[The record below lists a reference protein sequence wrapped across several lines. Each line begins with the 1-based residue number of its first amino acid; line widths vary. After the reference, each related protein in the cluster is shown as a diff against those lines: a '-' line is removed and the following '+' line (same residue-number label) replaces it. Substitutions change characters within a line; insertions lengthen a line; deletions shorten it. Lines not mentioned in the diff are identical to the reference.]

1 MNFLWF
7 GDRAGYCAH
16 WAASG
21 VGAVYARFY
30 SCCRTGKFGGN
41 KGQRT
46 CLLLFV
52 TAAPGDMMLI
62 FCCLCYGRLQLQLL
76 QLFFLML

>member
-1 MNFLWF
+1 MIFLWF

-30 SCCRTGKFGGN
+30 SCCRTGKFGRT
-41 KGQRT
+41 KGLRT

-62 FCCLCYGRLQLQLL
+62 FCCLCYMWLQLQLL

>member
-1 MNFLWF
+1 MIFYGLAI
-7 GDRAGYCAH
+7 GRVIAPIGQRAELERYTRGFC
-16 WAASG
+16 
-21 VGAVYARFY
+21 F
-30 SCCRTGKFGGN
+30 CCRTGKFGRN
-41 KGQRT
+41 KGLRT

-62 FCCLCYGRLQLQLL
+62 FCYLCYMWLQLQLL

>member
-1 MNFLWF
+1 MIFCGLAI
-7 GDRAGYCAH
+7 GRVIAPIGQRAELERYTRGFC
-16 WAASG
+16 
-21 VGAVYARFY
+21 
-30 SCCRTGKFGGN
+30 SCCRMGEFGGN

-62 FCCLCYGRLQLQLL
+62 FCYLCYGRLQLQLL

>member
-1 MNFLWF
+1 MIFLWF

-21 VGAVYARFY
+21 VGAVYERFY
-30 SCCRTGKFGGN
+30 SCCRTGKFGRT

>member
-1 MNFLWF
+1 MIFLWL

-30 SCCRTGKFGGN
+30 SCCRTGKFGRT
-41 KGQRT
+41 KGLRT

-52 TAAPGDMMLI
+52 TAVPSDMMLI

-76 QLFFLML
+76 QLLFLML